1 MERKSIKIQGTR
13 IYANN
18 KLVRQISNLYFTY
31 SSSWSLEPQG
41 SDENPAHTNDPAHTT
56 DPIHT
61 NNTNDHSPVVND
73 SYSNWQSQPVQIC
86 VFNIISV
93 MNKLSS
99 FQSFVYSNPFEIYC
113 ITETRLSDFV
123 YDHEIIPSKFN
134 IYRKDRKSRGGGSSG
149 SRQWISS
156 IIYHSISW

>member
-61 NNTNDHSPVVND
+61 NNTNDHSPVVKLT
-73 SYSNWQSQPVQIC
+73 
-86 VFNIISV
+86 ISACA
-93 MNKLSS
+93 NLC
-99 FQSFVYSNPFEIYC
+99 FQHHKCNEQA
-113 ITETRLSDFV
+113 L
-123 YDHEIIPSKFN
+123 
-134 IYRKDRKSRGGGSSG
+134 
-149 SRQWISS
+149 
-156 IIYHSISW
+156 

>member
-1 MERKSIKIQGTR
+1 MLTTSLSDKYLTCISHILLHGHLSLKVLTKILLILMILLTQL
-13 IYANN
+13 I
-18 KLVRQISNLYFTY
+18 LFT
-31 SSSWSLEPQG
+31 LIIQM
-41 SDENPAHTNDPAHTT
+41 TT
-56 DPIHT
+56 LPL
-61 NNTNDHSPVVND
+61 
-73 SYSNWQSQPVQIC
+73 SNWQSQPVQTC